1 MATLY
6 KEFVLNKSSIWP
18 FVVAFIRSNAASYIE
33 KGRPLRLIVTAE
45 EKKRTPEQN
54 AFYFG
59 VVLRDVAEQVWVDG
73 QQFSQAAWHEMLA
86 EEFAPREEIKLP
98 GGKLFNRRKSTS
110 DMSVSE
116 FSEYTTK
123 VQAYVANEFGV
134 SFDGGVHA

>member
-6 KEFVLNKSSIWP
+6 REFVLKNRGVWP
-18 FVVAFIRSNAASYIE
+18 FVVAFIKANAASYIE
-33 KGRPLRLIVTAE
+33 RGKPLRLIVTAE
-45 EKKRTPEQN
+45 EKKRTVEQN

-73 QQFSQAAWHEMLA
+73 QQFSQSAWHEMLA
-86 EEFAPREEIKLP
+86 EEFAPREELKLP
-98 GGKLFNRRKSTS
+98 GGKVFNRRKSTS

-116 FSEYTTK
+116 FSEYVTK

-134 SFDGGVHA
+134 SFDGGTHP